1 MGSNDSISTYAFAS
15 LGWLSL
21 QAVPLI
27 VWPTFISSMLTENA
41 AHAHAPAVVNVVET
55 YFARYLGFSQLA
67 IGLLIV
73 TLSGALP
80 LTTKVTSPDDANS
93 PYANAVVFISMF
105 YHVIGAAYGYSRYTS
120 SGGHVGYLLGFTGSA
135 VMSAYALWLF
145 MFSSEHAKVD
155 AATGA
160 DRRTSN
166 FPFKN
171 AEAEKRFEGDKR
183 RTTRKAI

>member
-1 MGSNDSISTYAFAS
+1 MGNDSISTYAFAS

-27 VWPTFISSMLTENA
+27 VWPTFISSMLTENGG
-41 AHAHAPAVVNVVET
+41 HAHAPAVVNVVET
-55 YFARYLGFSQLA
+55 YFARYLGFSQLT

-80 LTTKVTSPDDANS
+80 LTTNVTSPNDPNS

-105 YHVIGAAYGYSRYTS
+105 YHTIGAAYGYSRYTS

-135 VMSAYALWLF
+135 IMSAYALWLF
-145 MFSSEHAKVD
+145 MFAGEQGKVN
-155 AATGA
+155 ATTGA
-160 DRRTSN
+160 DKRTSN

-171 AEAEKRFEGDKR
+171 AEAEKRFDGDKKR
-183 RTTRKAI
+183 VTRKEI

>member
-1 MGSNDSISTYAFAS
+1 MGNDAISTYAFAS

-27 VWPTFISSMLTENA
+27 IWPTFISSMLTENGG
-41 AHAHAPAVVNVVET
+41 HAHAPAVVNVVEI

-80 LTTKVTSPDDANS
+80 LTTNVTSPNDPNS
-93 PYANAVVFISMF
+93 PYANAVVFISML
-105 YHVIGAAYGYSRYTS
+105 YHTIGAAYGYSRYTS

-135 VMSAYALWLF
+135 IMSAYALWLF
-145 MFSSEHAKVD
+145 MFAGEQAKVN
-155 AATGA
+155 ATTGA
-160 DRRTSN
+160 DKRTSN

-171 AEAEKRFEGDKR
+171 TEAEKRFDGDKKR
-183 RTTRKAI
+183 VTRKEI

>member
-1 MGSNDSISTYAFAS
+1 MGNDSISTYAFAS

-41 AHAHAPAVVNVVET
+41 GHAHAPAVVNVVET
-55 YFARYLGFSQLA
+55 YFARYLGFSQLT

-80 LTTKVTSPDDANS
+80 LTTNVTSPNDPNS

-105 YHVIGAAYGYSRYTS
+105 YHTIGAAYGYSRYTS

-135 VMSAYALWLF
+135 IMSAYALWLF
-145 MFSSEHAKVD
+145 MFAGEQGKVN
-155 AATGA
+155 ATTGA
-160 DRRTSN
+160 DKRTSN

-171 AEAEKRFEGDKR
+171 AEAEKRFDGDKR
-183 RTTRKAI
+183 VTRKEI